1 MPDFLVFEPDNEI
14 PEFCFICREKE
25 IKQEFT
31 DILRAELSPEVL
43 IQFTLVSPL
52 KKYIPNTKIT
62 YFRTTPDQNSALGG
76 FGFPFPSPSRLTVV
90 DKKSPTKIVLI
101 GNIVIT
107 Y

>member
-14 PEFCFICREKE
+14 PEFCFICREKD

-76 FGFPFPSPSRLTVV
+76 FGFPFKVPP
-90 DKKSPTKIVLI
+90 D
-101 GNIVIT
+101 
-107 Y
+107 